1 MGSGTRSCVVS
12 GNQRARSGE
21 FGPVSTSPRVRG
33 NGGNGAR
40 LVGVLLVL
48 ATLAGCGGGCGGAS
62 SPDAA
67 SSGPAVGGG
76 LADGPAWVAPPP
88 SVPPSVPAAPSL
100 LPGDTFAVTN
110 GTDQGIVYF
119 AWWETRDGVDG
130 GMPGGHWH
138 WVVAVSGA
146 PLAPGATKVV
156 PIYSP
161 APGPVDLVAVL
172 ADGTERRER
181 VTYAPPTAAVWRVE

>member
-1 MGSGTRSCVVS
+1 MRVVMGRDVRRETRMKGIEMALAVAFVL
-12 GNQRARSGE
+12 
-21 FGPVSTSPRVRG
+21 
-33 NGGNGAR
+33 GA
-40 LVGVLLVL
+40 
-48 ATLAGCGGGCGGAS
+48 AGCGGGCGGAS
-62 SPDAA
+62 GDASPP
-67 SSGPAVGGG
+67 STTVGGG
-76 LADGPAWVAPPP
+76 LADGPAVVAPPLP
-88 SVPPSVPAAPSL
+88 VPPGIPAAPTL
-100 LPGDTFAVTN
+100 LPGERFAVTN

-119 AWWETRDGVDG
+119 AWWETRDGIDN

-156 PIYSP
+156 PLFSP
-161 APGPVDLVAVL
+161 PVGAVDLVAVL

>member
-1 MGSGTRSCVVS
+1 MRVVMGRDVRRETRMKGIEMALAVAFVL
-12 GNQRARSGE
+12 
-21 FGPVSTSPRVRG
+21 
-33 NGGNGAR
+33 GA
-40 LVGVLLVL
+40 
-48 ATLAGCGGGCGGAS
+48 AGCGGGCGGAS
-62 SPDAA
+62 SGDA
-67 SSGPAVGGG
+67 SSGAPTVGGG
-76 LADGPAWVAPPP
+76 LADGPAVVAPPLP
-88 SVPPSVPAAPSL
+88 VPPGIPAAPTL
-100 LPGDTFAVTN
+100 LPGERFAVTN

-119 AWWETRDGVDG
+119 AWWETRDGIDN

-156 PIYSP
+156 PLFSP
-161 APGPVDLVAVL
+161 PVGAVDLVAVL